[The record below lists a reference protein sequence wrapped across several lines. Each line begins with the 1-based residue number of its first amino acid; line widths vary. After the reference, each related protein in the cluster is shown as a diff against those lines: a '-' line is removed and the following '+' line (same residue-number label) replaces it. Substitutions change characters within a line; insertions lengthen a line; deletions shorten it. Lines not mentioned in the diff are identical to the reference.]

1 MIQYLCCNNK
11 SRAPRQFPHTLTTQH
26 PTPRAG
32 NQKARTRGKPTL
44 TFPKLARIEVRT
56 RETERARG
64 AMRRFE
70 GSVEPGPFFDCGRET
85 MMGDR
90 QGGDGEE
97 R

>member
-1 MIQYLCCNNK
+1 M
-11 SRAPRQFPHTLTTQH
+11 
-26 PTPRAG
+26 
-32 NQKARTRGKPTL
+32 
-44 TFPKLARIEVRT
+44 

-97 R
+97 RVRGRGPRRGRKKNRSGRRN